1 MPAGTHPAAPAWR
14 RKGGP
19 QEGTSVAL
27 LHGAAPRRLSG
38 TAVAGFARRTS
49 PRNRAPR
56 LVLNA
61 PWVGT
66 LLSEASDSARKQAV
80 MQHIVFCLSSE
91 SHRSKKTLSRLLGT
105 KFRDLRSMLHIAA
118 IPLPLPPALRGSCGE
133 SLPWPD
139 QLSSCRAL
147 INFMCGNCGGNVSCG
162 PQTTEVTRR
171 CNTSIICPQ
180 AAPNLV
186 LTRLRC
192 LWILS

>member
-1 MPAGTHPAAPAWR
+1 M
-14 RKGGP
+14 
-19 QEGTSVAL
+19 AL

-66 LLSEASDSARKQAV
+66 LFSEASDSARKQAV

-162 PQTTEVTRR
+162 PQTTEVATALQYVDHLSSS
-171 CNTSIICPQ
+171 CTKPCADQ
-180 AAPNLV
+180 AA
-186 LTRLRC
+186 
-192 LWILS
+192 LSLDTVVDTWRMTHEEEHN